1 MSKRVG
7 SIILLVLIVVLVGW
21 AFRYISYRSNNAV
34 SDAAFIK
41 SDKLSM
47 LGFKV
52 EGKVV
57 AMRFR
62 EGDAVYKGDLLAHID
77 PIDFENARAKLLHQ
91 KEALSQKIEAT
102 TLKKE
107 RLAKTLKLQSEISDT
122 GIVSVRKQIEAT
134 TYNIEA
140 ARTKLAKLRRDK
152 QRFAKML
159 KQRLISKSDYENIQ
173 SETDALAKQIQ
184 AMEQNL
190 QALQVAEKKA
200 KLAAQI
206 ARVNEKQ
213 IAELAKSLKA
223 MQQQQKALETAI
235 EEIDR
240 KIAYTD
246 LKAPYDG
253 VIAKKFFD
261 APKVVSKGSPVY
273 ALSDPKVLY
282 CEVLLS
288 EKKLH
293 GVKPGNPVKVTVD
306 ALEGKAFEGKVASIA
321 PTSAST
327 FSLVPRD
334 IASGEF
340 TKLDQRFEVRIALN
354 SIEGLRAGMG
364 ATVAIERK
372 ND

>member
-1 MSKRVG
+1 
-7 SIILLVLIVVLVGW
+7 
-21 AFRYISYRSNNAV
+21 
-34 SDAAFIK
+34 
-41 SDKLSM
+41 
-47 LGFKV
+47 
-52 EGKVV
+52 
-57 AMRFR
+57 
-62 EGDAVYKGDLLAHID
+62 
-77 PIDFENARAKLLHQ
+77 
-91 KEALSQKIEAT
+91 
-102 TLKKE
+102 
-107 RLAKTLKLQSEISDT
+107 
-122 GIVSVRKQIEAT
+122 
-134 TYNIEA
+134 
-140 ARTKLAKLRRDK
+140 
-152 QRFAKML
+152 
-159 KQRLISKSDYENIQ
+159 
-173 SETDALAKQIQ
+173 
-184 AMEQNL
+184 MEQNL
-190 QALQVAEKKA
+190 QALHVAEKKA

-213 IAELAKSLKA
+213 IAELAKGLKA

-246 LKAPYDG
+246 LKAPYEG

-261 APKVVSKGSPVY
+261 APKVVSKGAPVY
-273 ALSDPKVLY
+273 SLSDPEALY

-293 GVKPGNPVKVTVD
+293 GVKPGNRVKVTVD

-340 TKLDQRFEVRIALN
+340 TKLDQRFEVRIALK

-364 ATVAIERK
+364 ATVAIERR
-372 ND
+372 DD